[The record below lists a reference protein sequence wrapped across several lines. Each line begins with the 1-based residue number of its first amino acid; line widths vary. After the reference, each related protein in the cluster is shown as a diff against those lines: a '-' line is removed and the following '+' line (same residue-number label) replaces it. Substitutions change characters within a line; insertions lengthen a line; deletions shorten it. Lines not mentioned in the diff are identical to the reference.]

1 MFPDIS
7 PSSSLYPDSN
17 IQSTP
22 MVSNE
27 IFVSPTTDM
36 KCKFIKIS

>member
-1 MFPDIS
+1 MFPDIL
-7 PSSSLYPDSN
+7 PSSSLYLDSN
-17 IQSTP
+17 IQSTA

-27 IFVSPTTDM
+27 VSVSPTTDM